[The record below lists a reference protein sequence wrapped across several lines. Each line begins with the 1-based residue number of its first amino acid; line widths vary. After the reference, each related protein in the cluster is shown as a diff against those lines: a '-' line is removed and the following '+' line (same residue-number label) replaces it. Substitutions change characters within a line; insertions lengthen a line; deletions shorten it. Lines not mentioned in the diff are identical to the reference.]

1 MYVFTEMILIYRNNP
16 RWRLEVENF
25 GLGSLETQR
34 WERQNSKNES
44 PDVSR
49 KISNCLWEL
58 KVDNDKNWTIFFG
71 LTQVRLINRLYY
83 SSCFLNKTVSN
94 VHKGYIKMFTFLNT
108 NYAVL

>member
-1 MYVFTEMILIYRNNP
+1 MTAVGDSKLKILDSEALRRNVGKDKIV
-16 RWRLEVENF
+16 RMKALMSHEKSATAF
-25 GLGSLETQR
+25 G
-34 WERQNSKNES
+34 N
-44 PDVSR
+44 
-49 KISNCLWEL
+49 L

-71 LTQVRLINRLYY
+71 LTQVRLTNRLYY